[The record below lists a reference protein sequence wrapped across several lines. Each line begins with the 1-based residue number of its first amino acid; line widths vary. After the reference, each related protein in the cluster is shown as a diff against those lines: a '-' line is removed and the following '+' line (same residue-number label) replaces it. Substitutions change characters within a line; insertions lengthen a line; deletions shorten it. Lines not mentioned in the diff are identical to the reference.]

1 MYQTTVSF
9 QAPLTPQ
16 DYCTEAAL
24 ARENQNVFE
33 TTWQLVGLASSIKK
47 PGQYLSAE
55 IGRIPVVVR
64 NFEGEF
70 AALLNVCVH
79 RHCTLVSNP
88 IGESEK
94 LKCPYHGWE
103 YGVDGRTR
111 KIPAAKNFPDFDRER
126 YRLKKFT
133 LDRCGDLLFVRID
146 SEGPSLKD
154 WMGDLFGRFEEWTS
168 TPEWKLSVH
177 RSVPAPSN
185 WKVPVEVS
193 LESYHIPEI
202 HPNSFAED
210 PGESESLHS
219 ISPYTTSFYTSFI
232 GPRLIDRFM
241 HFYERFLL
249 RIMGAP
255 FLGKYE
261 HHHVF
266 PNLLVSHTDSLT
278 LFQVVR
284 PTGVTTAS
292 SDVWQYGRQSS
303 RKNPFSKLT
312 AVIWARVT
320 AWLSYQVLK
329 EDLRIFRFVQR
340 GEQSATDSSLFGR
353 CEERLY
359 AFQQFLS
366 HQIRTGDSCR
376 SPCQVSGSETAPKN
390 LLDTP
395 YSEQNNV

>member
-24 ARENQNVFE
+24 ARENQDVFE
-33 TTWQLVGLASSIKK
+33 TTWQMVGLASSINT
-47 PGQYLSAE
+47 PGQYLAAE
-55 IGRIPVVVR
+55 VGRIPVVVR
-64 NFEGEF
+64 NFDGEF
-70 AALLNVCVH
+70 SALLNVCAH
-79 RHCTLVSNP
+79 RHCTLVSAAT
-88 IGESEK
+88 GHSEK

-103 YGVDGRTR
+103 YGADGRTR

-126 YRLKKFT
+126 YRLNKFS
-133 LDRCGDLLFVRID
+133 LERCGDLLFVRIA
-146 SEGPSLKD
+146 SYGPSLKD
-154 WMGDLFGRFEEWTS
+154 WMGELFERFEEWTS
-168 TPEWKLSVH
+168 SPSWKPVIH
-177 RSVPAPSN
+177 RTVPASSN

-202 HPNSFAED
+202 HPQSFGED
-210 PGESESLHS
+210 PGESESQHS
-219 ISPYTTSFYTSFI
+219 FSPYTTSFYTSFI

-241 HFYERFLL
+241 HHYERFLL

-255 FLGKYE
+255 FRGKYQ

-284 PTGVTTAS
+284 PSGASTSS

-303 RKNPFSKLT
+303 RRNPLSRLT
-312 AVIWARVT
+312 AEIWARVT

-329 EDLRIFRFVQR
+329 EDLQIFRHVQR
-340 GEQSATDSSLFGR
+340 GERAATDTSIFGR
-353 CEERLY
+353 CEERLH
-359 AFQQFLS
+359 AFQMFLKDQIHRAS
-366 HQIRTGDSCR
+366 IIRTAGHSVCTDSACR
-376 SPCQVSGSETAPKN
+376 
-390 LLDTP
+390 LDVDKQIW
-395 YSEQNNV
+395 EEK